1 MMKPESAAWRTQLR
15 RRLRSP
21 EALAAFLKGR
31 APRPDGRTAAALRDW
46 PMAVTPYYA
55 SLIRRPSQADP
66 VYRLC
71 VADPAEVSG
80 GDLDP
85 DPFGEA
91 GHMPVPGLIRRY
103 RDRAALIATRDCA
116 VLCRHC
122 TRRNELRRANI
133 EHRTSNIEHRSAGGG
148 INNQQPTAN
157 SQQPTADGGRAL
169 AGASGSG
176 ANLKLETWNLKLA
189 PVLAWLRRHP
199 EVREVLVTG
208 GDPLVMSTARLDE
221 ILAALRTVPS
231 VEILRIGTRVPVVL
245 PQRVTRDLC
254 AMLRRHHPVWV
265 NTHFNHPAEL
275 TPESAR
281 ACARLAD
288 AGIPIGNQAVLLRG
302 VNDSVDVFERLF
314 RGLVRMR
321 VRPYYLL
328 QCDPVRGTSHFRV
341 PLRRALA
348 IVDELRARLT
358 GLAVPTFVVDTP
370 GTAGK
375 IPLLPTAVV
384 RWTRAGAVL
393 RGPRGRLVTYR
404 D

>member
-1 MMKPESAAWRTQLR
+1 MLGVVAFSGIIPPMMKPDPATSWRSQLR

-21 EALAAFLKGR
+21 EELATFLEAR

-46 PMAVTPYYA
+46 PMSVTPYYA
-55 SLIRRPSQADP
+55 SLIRRATPSDP
-66 VYRLC
+66 IHRLC
-71 VADPAEVSG
+71 AADPAELSG

-103 RDRAALIATRDCA
+103 RDRAALIATRECA

-122 TRRNELRRANI
+122 TRRNGLRTLNA
-133 EHRTSNIEHRSAGGG
+133 EHRTSNIVSNVERG
-148 INNQQPTAN
+148 
-157 SQQPTADGGRAL
+157 
-169 AGASGSG
+169 
-176 ANLKLETWNLKLA
+176 TWNLDLP

-199 EVREVLVTG
+199 EIREVLVTG
-208 GDPLVMSTARLDE
+208 GDPLVMSSARLDE
-221 ILAALRTVPS
+221 ILRAIRTVPS

-245 PQRVTRDLC
+245 PQRVSRNLC
-254 AMLRRHHPVWV
+254 AMLRRHHPVWI

-275 TPESAR
+275 TPEAAR
-281 ACARLAD
+281 ACGRLAD
-288 AGIPIGNQAVLLRG
+288 AGIPVGNQAVLLRG
-302 VNDSVDVFERLF
+302 VNDSVGVLEALF

-328 QCDPVRGTSHFRV
+328 QCDPVRGTAHFRV
-341 PLRRALA
+341 PLRRALK

-375 IPLLPTAVV
+375 IPLLPTAVA
-384 RWTRAGAVL
+384 RWTRTGAVL
-393 RGPRGRLVTYR
+393 RGPRGRRVAYR